1 MTDDKENETSLSA
14 MVGQLPAYHSTED
27 LNQSTSLDY
36 MTGIFSPGR
45 ATEEQ
50 RTDGCGGRHLRS
62 TCLHAVSTISCNLI
76 SVKAITNQQ
85 TLPLIY
91 KKYGGNHSG
100 YFVFDK

>member
-1 MTDDKENETSLSA
+1 MTDDKEKETSLSP

-50 RTDGCGGRHLRS
+50 RTDGVRWEAPAMHLLACGFIRWNI
-62 TCLHAVSTISCNLI
+62 LHSHIVQG
-76 SVKAITNQQ
+76 QQ
-85 TLPLIY
+85 LFTLIY
-91 KKYGGNHSG
+91 KFKDNS
-100 YFVFDK
+100 